1 MNAPI
6 TINPNRIDLDEAY
19 MQMAEVWAMRS
30 KANRKQVGAL
40 IVKDRQIISD
50 GYNGMPA
57 GDEDDTC
64 EEWYF
69 DPARDREPGYTGEI
83 RSKDDVLHAESN
95 ALAKIAENGGVG
107 AQGATLYVT
116 MSPCKECAKLIKQ
129 AKIKR
134 VVFRELYRDTRG
146 IESLLRRGVKVEQL
160 GNAVIAAPTPPVRP
174 TPPPSHV
181 VTESGRLVSGPPPSP
196 MLDQAGGEVSR
207 LRSLAAIAGR
217 PAPMQ
222 GPTLVEPP
230 AIPPVQ
236 GPTIVE
242 TPAVAPVQGPT
253 INEPVIIDDMGAALA
268 AAGITLVNGV
278 PVERSTA
285 APKPQTSTDD
295 GIYRSTFS

>member
-1 MNAPI
+1 MNTPI
-6 TINPNRIDLDEAY
+6 TPNPNRIDLDEAY
-19 MQMAEVWAMRS
+19 MQMAEIWAKRS

-64 EEWYF
+64 EEWFF

-146 IESLLRRGVKVEQL
+146 IESLIRRGVKVEQL
-160 GNAVIAAPTPPVRP
+160 GNAVIQAPAPTRP
-174 TPPPSHV
+174 EPPPSRV
-181 VTESGRLVSGPPPSP
+181 VAESGKVISGPPL
-196 MLDQAGGEVSR
+196 LDQASGEVSR
-207 LRSLAAIAGR
+207 LRTLAAIAAR
-217 PAPMQ
+217 PAPVQ
-222 GPTLVEPP
+222 GPTLVETP
-230 AIPPVQ
+230 AVPPVQ
-236 GPTIVE
+236 GPVIV
-242 TPAVAPVQGPT
+242 
-253 INEPVIIDDMGAALA
+253 DDVNAALA

-278 PVERSTA
+278 PVERPTPA
-285 APKPQTSTDD
+285 DKAKPQQEEQ
-295 GIYRSTFS
+295 GYRSSFL